1 MSKTFKRLLIAGLL
15 VLSAQV
21 SALTLL
27 PDAPEQY
34 VVQKGDTLWAI
45 SERFTSNP
53 WQWPEIWYINE
64 QIENP
69 HLIFPGDVIGLMQVD
84 GQTRVGVVRRGV
96 ASRTI
101 KLSPGLVKL
110 QPVARI
116 EPIESAIPAIPVG
129 AIQGFLRDHRVVTS
143 KDLQGAPRILSG
155 DDNHLV
161 MGAGSRVY
169 ARGNF
174 DDRSSAAYG
183 IFRRSQ
189 LYTDPET
196 DEVLGLEA
204 LDIGLARV
212 ESLQGDIATMSLER
226 TNQQVVIG
234 DVLLPTEDRDLVT
247 QFFPKSPKRKTMG
260 RILAVSGGVTQVG
273 QFDVVVINR
282 GERDYLEAGDVLV
295 IKKQGAVVYDRI
307 AGEKVRLPEE
317 RAGTMMVFRT
327 FGKLSYALVMR
338 ASRALRV
345 GDKFESP

>member
-1 MSKTFKRLLIAGLL
+1 MSKTFKRLLTAGLIL
-15 VLSAQV
+15 LSAHV

-34 VVQKGDTLWAI
+34 VVVKGDTLWDI

-53 WQWPEIWYINE
+53 WQWPEIWYINN

-69 HLIFPGDVIGLMQVD
+69 HLIFPGDVIGLIQVD
-84 GQTRVGVVRRGV
+84 GQTRVGIVQRGV

-110 QPVARI
+110 QPVARV

-129 AIQGFLRDHRVVTS
+129 AIQGFLRDHRVVAPG
-143 KDLQGAPRILSG
+143 DLQGVPRILAG
-155 DDNHLV
+155 DDNHIV

-169 ARGNF
+169 ARGEF
-174 DDRSSAAYG
+174 TDSKSAAYG
-183 IFRRSQ
+183 IFRRGQ
-189 LYTDPET
+189 VYHDPET

-204 LDIGLARV
+204 IDVGLARV
-212 ESLQGDIATMSLER
+212 EDLSGEIATMHLER

-234 DVLLPTEDRDLVT
+234 DLLLPTEDRDLVT
-247 QFFPKSPKRKTMG
+247 RFFPKSPKRKLQG
-260 RILAVSGGVTQVG
+260 RILAVSGGVSQVG

-282 GERDYLEAGDVLV
+282 GERDYLEPGDVLV
-295 IKKQGAVVYDRI
+295 IKKAGTIVYDRT
-307 AGEKVRLPEE
+307 AGEKVRLPDE
-317 RAGTMMVFRT
+317 RAGSMMVFRT

-338 ASRALRV
+338 TTRALKV
-345 GDKFESP
+345 GDRFESP

>member
-1 MSKTFKRLLIAGLL
+1 MSKTFKRLLTAGLL
-15 VLSAQV
+15 LLSAQI

-34 VVQKGDTLWAI
+34 VVVKGDTLWDI

-69 HLIFPGDVIGLMQVD
+69 HLIFPGDILGLMMID
-84 GQTRVGVVRRGV
+84 GQTRVGVVQRGV

-110 QPVARI
+110 QPVARV

-129 AIQGFLRDHRVVTS
+129 AIQGFLRDHRVVAQE
-143 KDLQGAPRILSG
+143 DLQGAPRILSG
-155 DDNHLV
+155 DDDHLV
-161 MGAGSRVY
+161 MGAGSRAY
-169 ARGNF
+169 ARGDFGSSN
-174 DDRSSAAYG
+174 SAAYG
-183 IFRRSQ
+183 VFRRGQ
-189 LYTDPET
+189 VYTDPET

-204 LDIGLARV
+204 LDVGLARV
-212 ESLQGDIATMSLER
+212 DSLEGDIATLNLER
-226 TNQQVVIG
+226 TNQQVVVG
-234 DVLLPTEDRDLVT
+234 DLLLPTEDRDLVT
-247 QFFPKSPKRKTMG
+247 QFFPKSPKRKLAG
-260 RILAVSGGVTQVG
+260 RILAVSGGVSQVG

-295 IKKQGAVVYDRI
+295 LKKKGAVVYDRT
-307 AGEKVRLPEE
+307 AGEQVRLPEE
-317 RAGTMMVFRT
+317 RAGSLMVFRT

-338 ASRALRV
+338 ATRSLRV